1 MKRPSDG
8 KGLFMIFY
16 YHQHPDAQTGET
28 VEKRAFS
35 PLPMDYGTCGR
46 YSDRIFNTH
55 NSESPFYVATFG
67 YARSWQGNNV
77 YDRVVDRYTIH
88 FVFGGKGLFN
98 GKPIS
103 AGQMFFVP
111 QNQKYTIVTDE
122 KDPLLMSWIGISGT
136 RLESQLQ
143 LFRLTNESTVTVFQ
157 NQEAI
162 RQLFLDTIY
171 QSHQNTNLEMY
182 LIGKMFEILSLSYV
196 VNRSFAMPTNERADV
211 YYTNIISYIND
222 HYSDAITVEDIA
234 AQVHISPT
242 YVRRICKEK
251 TGFSPQRM
259 ISNRRMSVAKTLL
272 ANDNSSIE
280 EIASLVGFS
289 NIYSFSTFF
298 KKKCGIPPGAYRRL
312 MLEKKQMAAEK
323 D

>member
-1 MKRPSDG
+1 
-8 KGLFMIFY
+8 
-16 YHQHPDAQTGET
+16 
-28 VEKRAFS
+28 
-35 PLPMDYGTCGR
+35 
-46 YSDRIFNTH
+46 
-55 NSESPFYVATFG
+55 
-67 YARSWQGNNV
+67 
-77 YDRVVDRYTIH
+77 
-88 FVFGGKGLFN
+88 
-98 GKPIS
+98 
-103 AGQMFFVP
+103 
-111 QNQKYTIVTDE
+111 
-122 KDPLLMSWIGISGT
+122 
-136 RLESQLQ
+136 
-143 LFRLTNESTVTVFQ
+143 
-157 NQEAI
+157 
-162 RQLFLDTIY
+162 
-171 QSHQNTNLEMY
+171 
-182 LIGKMFEILSLSYV
+182 MFEILSLSYV

-298 KKKCGIPPGAYRRL
+298 KKKCGIPPGAYRKL